1 MFSAMG
7 NCSSFASLWFGVGL
21 CGLAN
26 VLKCGIAKTPSAKK
40 AVGKSKCG
48 AYLKKFKNKCTSFA
62 FAEGL
67 AKTALPK
74 KCGGVKI

>member
-1 MFSAMG
+1 VVHTF
-7 NCSSFASLWFGVGL
+7 
-21 CGLAN
+21 
-26 VLKCGIAKTPSAKK
+26 KK
-40 AVGKSKCG
+40 
-48 AYLKKFKNKCTSFA
+48 LKNKYTSFA